1 MIGLLSDSI
10 HRKTLTP
17 GVVSRRALVM
27 FPMPEL
33 NICDDVTS
41 QMFALIL
48 VSSSESLLTEQ
59 TRRNTDTVSQFI
71 KQVIEYC
78 LNAINRLNGQL
89 K

>member
-17 GVVSRRALVM
+17 GLVSRRALVM

-48 VSSSESLLTEQ
+48 VSSSELLL
-59 TRRNTDTVSQFI
+59 TDTVSQFI